1 MKHTFK
7 SLAMVYQQDVIDRL
21 QGWIQINSIHDE
33 TTIAKNKPYGEGV
46 FKALQYIG
54 KLAEKDGFKVDYC
67 DGHATEITFG
77 DKGPLIGVYAHA
89 DVVPVSDQW
98 KHPPFGGVI
107 EDEKMYGRGTSDDK
121 GPAIAAYYALKLL
134 KDNHRIDGYQ
144 VRLVIGGN
152 EEKGSHCL
160 KYYFHDLH
168 KPYPDYGFTPDGNFP
183 LIYGEKGISNFE
195 ISGAIDL
202 SPILSIKAGIVANS
216 VIDSAIAK
224 VKKDVKLEQALDA
237 FGFTYTLQHQQDI
250 SIIEF
255 IGKASHGSLPEL
267 GINAG
272 TALLSFLA
280 KQYKNPTLLTIANQ
294 YQDFRGVHL
303 GHYYHSTLL
312 HETTLNVGLIRYQD
326 QQFSLVSNYRYP
338 ETVQF
343 EKVAEDI
350 ALKTPKPLT
359 YQTLMVSPSLL
370 MSPTSPMIQTLLKA
384 YQEETQDFQTPMVTI
399 GGGTYAKE
407 AKNTVAFGSKFPGK
421 EDFIHENDEKIDL
434 EDLQASISI
443 YARAIFDLGQLGAI
457 KK

>member
-1 MKHTFK
+1 MKPFK
-7 SLAMVYQQDVIDRL
+7 SLALAYQTEVIASL
-21 QGWIQINSIHDE
+21 ATWIQINSIHDD
-33 TTIAKNKPYGEGV
+33 TTIEPLKPYGEGV
-46 FKALQYIG
+46 YQALQYIG
-54 KLAEKDGFKVDYC
+54 KLAIKDGFKVDFC
-67 DGHATEITFG
+67 DGHVTEITFG
-77 DKGPLIGVYAHA
+77 DQGPLIGVYAHA
-89 DVVPVSDQW
+89 DVVPVSNTW

-134 KDNHRIDGYQ
+134 KENALIEGYQ

-152 EEKGSHCL
+152 EEKGSNCL
-160 KYYFHDLH
+160 HYYFHTLH
-168 KPYPDYGFTPDGNFP
+168 KPYLDFGFTPDGNFP

-195 ISGAIDL
+195 ISGPIDL
-202 SPILSIKAGIVANS
+202 APIHSIQAGIVANS
-216 VIDSAIAK
+216 VIDSAVA
-224 VKKDVKLEQALDA
+224 VVEKDDQLEKALKA
-237 FGFTYTLQHQQDI
+237 FGFTYTLEHKSNT
-250 SIIEF
+250 SILSF
-255 IGKASHGSLPEL
+255 IGKASHGSVPEL

-272 TALLSFLA
+272 TALLTFLA
-280 KQYKNPTLLTIANQ
+280 KQYKNPTLTTIAHQ

-326 QQFSLVSNYRYP
+326 QHFSLVSNYRYP
-338 ETVQF
+338 ETVEFDQ
-343 EKVAEDI
+343 VAKDI
-350 ALKTPKPLT
+350 ALKTPKPLR
-359 YQTLMVSPSLL
+359 YKTLMISPSLL

-384 YQEETQDFQTPMVTI
+384 YQEETNDYQTPMVTI

-434 EDLQASISI
+434 EDLQASIAI
-443 YARAIFDLGQLGAI
+443 YARAIYDLGHLDET